1 MGQVGTDHVLVLTM
15 FRFRPYSIQEQAVL
29 LRSNWQYF
37 GSVSSEMSPS
47 LSCPV
52 SLTAGQRELALLAA
66 SHPHQGLLVSMHKE
80 CLRLDEPSLPFG
92 A

>member
-1 MGQVGTDHVLVLTM
+1 MRQVGTDHMLVLTM
-15 FRFRPYSIQEQAVL
+15 FRFRPYSTQEQAVL

-47 LSCPV
+47 LSRPV
-52 SLTAGQRELALLAA
+52 SLTAGQRELAVLAA
-66 SHPHQGLLVSMHKE
+66 RHQHQGLLASMQKE
-80 CLRLDEPSLPFG
+80 CLCLDEPSLPFG